1 MTKTAKEQEQI
12 NIKSPDQNAERL
24 AELRRLFPDLFD
36 GEGQIDEQALRQLVQ
51 PGSAGMERFR
61 FDWVG
66 KQESKRQAF
75 SPSRA
80 TLVADQKRS
89 VDFDDT
95 QNLIIEGDNLEALK
109 LLQTTYFEQVKC
121 IYIDPPYNTSSDFI
135 YPDDYT
141 EGKKAYWQK
150 NGTIKDGVKMVALT
164 ESNGRKHSEWLNM
177 LQSRLYAAKNL
188 LRQDGAIVIHIDEN
202 ESHRLRF
209 LLEDVFGAE
218 NFLGEVVWDKRN
230 PKGDSGKI
238 SYQHESILAFAKNLE
253 TFKANNS
260 LTVPKK
266 NAEAMLKKAAYYY
279 AFVGQKRVPPK
290 VADALETLGL
300 KPGKEHEKEYTLED
314 ANADYQDWITQQGT
328 SLSGGES
335 AYKFID
341 KDGEVFQTVSMAW
354 PNNKKAPDEY
364 FIPLQHPVTGKDCPV
379 PAKGWRNP
387 PATMKKLLDEKRI
400 VFGRDETSQPRRK
413 YLLKENMSENL
424 ASLLYYGASDDALLK
439 KLGIPF
445 ENPKPIEVAKRLLYG
460 FVDDGDLVIDFFAG
474 SGTAAH
480 AIMELNANGKK
491 DIRFILIQV
500 PEYTDEKHAA
510 CKAGYKTISALCIDR
525 VKKAGAYIKE
535 NTSKTDFDKGFRVYR
550 LTDSHF
556 PENLFKSDPD
566 KSEAENLAALKAH
579 IEKASQSSLFDEFD
593 IEDIITE
600 ISLKNG
606 YGLFFTIEQI
616 EGNFADNKVFRLT
629 GNGKDALICLDASL
643 KDETIETLTAEYAE
657 DQLIVTKR
665 ALDTAKTWTLQN
677 AFGDNLRV
685 V

>member
-1 MTKTAKEQEQI
+1 MTQTAKKQKQI
-12 NIKSPDQNAERL
+12 NITSPDQNAERL

-36 GEGQIDEQALRQLVQ
+36 GEGQIDEKALRQLVQ
-51 PGSAGMERFR
+51 PGSSGIERFR
-61 FDWVG
+61 FEWAG
-66 KQESKRQAF
+66 KQESKNKAF
-75 SPSRA
+75 TSSRA
-80 TLVADQKRS
+80 TLIADEKRS

-121 IYIDPPYNTSSDFI
+121 IYIDPPYNTGNDFI
-135 YPDDYT
+135 YPDNYA
-141 EGKKAYWQK
+141 EGKKAYWQR
-150 NGTIKDGVKMVALT
+150 NGTIKDGVQMAALT

-209 LLEDVFGAE
+209 LLEEVFGAE

-238 SYQHESILAFAKNLE
+238 SYQHESVMAFAKNLE
-253 TFKANNS
+253 SFKANNALS
-260 LTVPKK
+260 VPKR
-266 NAEAMLKKAAYYY
+266 NAESMLKKAAYYY
-279 AFVGQKRVPPK
+279 SFVEQKRVPPK
-290 VADALETLGL
+290 VTDALKTLGL
-300 KPGKEHEKEYTLED
+300 KAGKEHEKIYTLKD
-314 ANADYQDWITQQGT
+314 ANSDYQEWITQQG
-328 SLSGGES
+328 SALSGGE
-335 AYKFID
+335 AMYKYIN
-341 KDGEVFQTVSMAW
+341 KDGEVYRLVSMAW
-354 PNNKKAPDEY
+354 PNNKQAPDEY
-364 FIPLQHPVTGKDCPV
+364 FIPLKHPVIGKACPV

-387 PATMKKLLDEKRI
+387 PKTMESLLGEGRIFFGENEKTQPQRI
-400 VFGRDETSQPRRK
+400 YF
-413 YLLKENMSENL
+413 LKENMSENL

-439 KLGIPF
+439 KMGIPF

-510 CKAGYKTISALCIDR
+510 YKAGYKTISALCIDR
-525 VKKAGAYIKE
+525 VKKAGEYIKTNSPNSE
-535 NTSKTDFDKGFRVYR
+535 FDKGFRVYR
-550 LTDSHF
+550 LIDSHF
-556 PENLFKSDPD
+556 PENLFKSDSD
-566 KSEAENLAALKAH
+566 KSEADNIEALKAH

-593 IEDIITE
+593 IGDIITE

-606 YGLFFTIEQI
+606 YGLFFTLEQI
-616 EGNFADNKVFRLT
+616 KGDFGDNKVYRLT
-629 GNGKDALICLDASL
+629 GNGKDALLCLDPAL
-643 KDETIETLTAEYAE
+643 KDETIETLTAEHAE